1 MSPPKVPSE
10 GGQHGPVPT
19 PSSPRA
25 GARETAGRI
34 LDATGQRE
42 RARAAKITFARALT
56 TLGVKNGISTGDYLE
71 DWRRFMKLSSP
82 TRFAGTPG
90 PRRKRVAFVAPYG
103 MYESAVRATGVLA
116 SALKIRGADVTAVTC
131 DRCLPACEATCIV
144 DYEGAGELLR
154 SDRPKLCGRC
164 YAAAEDALDAFRMPR
179 LPLSAYS
186 SPELRREALETSER
200 FRDASLNEI
209 YDYRRGDIALGQ
221 VVETSLYRFFLRGT
235 LADGE
240 DVRAVARRYLRAG
253 VEVAGMMEWFIETWQ
268 PDVIL
273 VHDGVYLIG
282 GTSLAVAKSRGVDRV
297 AWDVGYRRSSVLAS
311 HKGSFV
317 SEMRDDT
324 SASWNKPLGPRE
336 SQALSI
342 YLDGRQR
349 GGMDGLSHHP
359 SPVEGRDAVLAATGL
374 REGERLVSLYTN
386 VVWDAR
392 VFAPDRL
399 FGGPV
404 EWMIETLRKVVRT
417 PGVRYVVR
425 VHPAETKISH
435 VLTQERMDD
444 QIRAVFPELP
454 DNLVVIPPED
464 DLSSYSLA
472 AASDMAVVYSTQM
485 GLETMAMGI
494 PTVVAGCPIYSGKG
508 MGTEPPDREAY
519 YQLLT
524 HPADMAPMTAEDVE
538 RARRYAYYFFF
549 RRMMV
554 LPDIIDLARTG
565 LPRIRDLRDLREGRY
580 AGLDTAC
587 DGILSGAPF
596 ETEDAAALESILSGA
611 AY

>member
-1 MSPPKVPSE
+1 M
-10 GGQHGPVPT
+10 
-19 PSSPRA
+19 A
-25 GARETAGRI
+25 ARS
-34 LDATGQRE
+34 
-42 RARAAKITFARALT
+42 TFARALT
-56 TLGVKNGISTGDYLE
+56 TIGVKSGLSTGDYLE
-71 DWRRFMKLSSP
+71 DWRRFMKVSAP
-82 TRFAGTPG
+82 TRFTGTPG
-90 PRRKRVAFVAPYG
+90 GRRKRVAFVAPYG
-103 MYESAVRATGVLA
+103 MYEPAVRATGVLA
-116 SALKIRGADVTAVTC
+116 SALKVRGAEVTALTC
-131 DRCLPACEATCIV
+131 DRCLPACEATSVV
-144 DYEGAGELLR
+144 DYDDGAAEFLR
-154 SDRPKLCGRC
+154 SDRPKPCGRC
-164 YAAAEDALDAFRMPR
+164 YAAAEDFLDAFRLPR

-186 SPELRREALETSER
+186 SPELRREAAEIAER
-200 FRDASLNEI
+200 FRDASLEEI
-209 YDYRRGDIALGQ
+209 YGYRRGDMALGQ

-235 LADGE
+235 LADTE
-240 DVRAVARRYLRAG
+240 DVRTVARRYLSAS
-253 VEVAGMMEWFIETWQ
+253 VEVAGMMEWFIETWR

-282 GTSLAVAKSRGVDRV
+282 GTSLAVAKSRGVERV

-324 SASWNKPLGPRE
+324 TASWDRPLDSQE
-336 SQALSI
+336 SQGLTI

-359 SPVEGRDAVLAATGL
+359 SPVEGREAVLAATGL
-374 REGERLVSLYTN
+374 QEGERMVSLYSN

-399 FGGPV
+399 YGGPV
-404 EWMIETLRKVVRT
+404 EWMIETLRQVAGT

-425 VHPAETKISH
+425 VHPAEVKIPY

-444 QIRAVFPELP
+444 QIRAAFPKLP
-454 DNLVVIPPED
+454 ENLVVISPED

-494 PTVVAGCPIYSGKG
+494 PTVVAGYPIYSGKG
-508 MGTEPPDREAY
+508 MGMEPPDREAY
-519 YQLLT
+519 CRLLT
-524 HPADMAPMTAEDVE
+524 HPGEVAPMTADEVE

-554 LPDIIDLARTG
+554 LPDIVDVAHTG

-580 AGLDTAC
+580 AGLDTVC
-587 DGILSGAPF
+587 DGILSGGPF
-596 ETEDAAALESILSGA
+596 ETDDAAALESILSGA